1 MPTRVPPVTSVAPAA
16 VASASSLNPKPRA
29 TLTRRQWAA
38 IGGTAAAALLFAWAL
53 IAGLSRVLS
62 TPAPG
67 TVAIDAPVA
76 PPAAAAAPAVPRI
89 KATLYFASEDGL
101 QLVAAERDVP
111 LAVGVVAQARSIL
124 AAQRSADPP
133 APLLSTIPKGAA
145 LRGIFVSARN
155 EAFVDLDPAIRTAH
169 PGGTHQELMTVYTIV
184 NALLT
189 NLPNLQEVQI
199 LIGGQEADTLAGHVD
214 LRRPLRKNEGL
225 ILPPTSTPPPQSP
238 Q

>member
-1 MPTRVPPVTSVAPAA
+1 
-16 VASASSLNPKPRA
+16 LNIKLPRK
-29 TLTRRQWAA
+29 LTPRQWAA
-38 IGGTAAAALLFAWAL
+38 IGGTVVVAVLFAWGV
-53 IAGLSRVLS
+53 IAGLTRVLN

-67 TVAIDAPVA
+67 TAGGEAPVA
-76 PPAAAAAPAVPRI
+76 PPPAAVDPAVPRI

-101 QLVAAERDVP
+101 RLVPTEREVP
-111 LAVGVVAQARSIL
+111 LAAGAVAQARSIIE
-124 AAQRSADPP
+124 AQLSAEPP
-133 APLLSTIPKGAA
+133 APLMSTIPKGAT
-145 LRGIFVSARN
+145 LRGVFVSDRN
-155 EAFVDLDPAIRTAH
+155 EAFVDLDPVIKTAH
-169 PGGTHQELMTVYTIV
+169 AGGSHQELMTVYTIV

-225 ILPPTSTPPPQSP
+225 ILPPTSTPTVPSP